1 MSQTDM
7 IISAPAFNAA
17 AEIGYTKPR
26 LNKAGGKSVG
36 IINKASGRQL
46 YLSMPLMLTWGMNE
60 RTDEST
66 GRISYDMS
74 LQFPKEE
81 YATEQTT
88 KTLAAIVAMEE
99 QIKKDAIV
107 NSKEWFNKA
116 KLTDA
121 QVDVLFNTMLYW
133 SKDKESG
140 ERRSGTAPTLRV
152 KLDYW
157 DEVFKCEIYDVDQ
170 KPLYPN
176 SDSSITPVE
185 VISKGCNV
193 ATIIKCGGVYF
204 VNGKFGVTWRLHQ
217 ALVKPKASISGK
229 CFISLTTAEVSQL
242 SVQRDDAS
250 DEEAVEVVESEDE
263 GECKSEDVKTEIKEL
278 SKAAEELEEDD
289 SKKTKK
295 RIVRRKG
302 DAEKA

>member
-7 IISAPAFNAA
+7 IIQSSAFNAA
-17 AEIGYTKPR
+17 SDIGYTKPR
-26 LNKAGGKSVG
+26 VNKAGGKGVG
-36 IINKASGRQL
+36 IINKNSGRQL
-46 YLSMPLMLTWGMNE
+46 YLSMPLMLTWGMNQ
-60 RTDEST
+60 RTDETT

-81 YATEQTT
+81 YATEQTS
-88 KTLAAIVAMEE
+88 KTLAAIISMEE
-99 QIKKDAIV
+99 QIKKDAIA

-116 KLTDA
+116 KLTDG
-121 QVDVLFNTMLYW
+121 QVDVLFNPMLYW
-133 SKDKESG
+133 AKDKDTG

-157 DEVFKCEIYDVDQ
+157 DQVFKCEIYDVDQ

-176 SDSSITPVE
+176 SNDGITPVE
-185 VISKGCNV
+185 LISKGCNV

-229 CFISLTTAEVSQL
+229 CFISLSSADVSQL
-242 SVQRDDAS
+242 SIQHDDS
-250 DEEAVEVVESEDE
+250 SDDEEKAVEVVESEDE
-263 GECKSEDVKTEIKEL
+263 EVVSETKES
-278 SKAAEELEEDD
+278 SKAAEEVEDD
-289 SKKTKK
+289 NKKLKK
-295 RIVRRKG
+295 RVVRRK
-302 DAEKA
+302 DAADNK